1 MTVAGR
7 EPRPLVTVVVVNYN
21 GAGRLGPCLDG
32 LASQSGVVWE
42 AIVIDN
48 ASSDGSAAAAE
59 GRPGVSLVRNSV
71 NVGFG
76 AACNQAAGS
85 ARGEYLAFLNFDSVP
100 EAGWLAALVSAAQ
113 AGPDTGAVQGVI
125 LSGDGGQVDT
135 AGNLLHFLG
144 FSWAP
149 AGDRPP
155 AGAPY
160 EIAAGSGA
168 SLLVPRATFVDVGG
182 FWDEMFLYCEDTDL
196 SWRLRLR
203 GLRVIACP
211 AARSRHDHE
220 FHRNPGKFFHLERN
234 RWLMIT
240 ANYEWRSLA
249 LLAPALLASELAVLA
264 VAARGGWLRHK
275 LRALGAVVAA
285 VPAIRSQRRR
295 VQSSRR
301 VSDRQLMPGF
311 EVALGTEFGADVARV
326 SAHVLGWYARCARL
340 PVGRRDGQRLG

>member
-1 MTVAGR
+1 MTAAGR
-7 EPRPLVTVVVVNYN
+7 ERRPRVTVVVVNYN
-21 GAGRLGPCLDG
+21 GAGRLGSCLDG
-32 LASQSGVVWE
+32 LAAQSGVAWE
-42 AIVIDN
+42 AIVVDN
-48 ASSDGSAAAAE
+48 ASSDGSEAEAE
-59 GRPGVSLVRNSV
+59 GRPGVSVVRNPV

-100 EAGWLAALVSAAQ
+100 EAGWLAALVAAAQ

-125 LSGDGGQVDT
+125 LSSDGARVDT
-135 AGNLLHFLG
+135 AGNLVHFLG

-149 AGDRPP
+149 AGDRLP
-155 AGAPY
+155 AGDPY

-168 SLLVPRATFVDVGG
+168 SLLVPRATFLDVGG

-249 LLAPALLASELAVLA
+249 LLAPVLLASELAVLT
-264 VAARGGWLRHK
+264 VAARSGWLGHK
-275 LRALGAVVAA
+275 LRALGSVVAA
-285 VPAIRSQRRR
+285 APAIRRHRRR
-295 VQSSRR
+295 VQASRV
-301 VSDRQLMPGF
+301 VSDQHLMRGF
-311 EVALGTEFGADVARV
+311 EVALGPEFGAGMARA
-326 SAHVLGWYARCARL
+326 SGHVLGWYARCARL
-340 PVGRRDGQRLG
+340 PVGRREGQRPE